1 MVDLKDVLDAYD
13 RLMTIIELEVERM
26 LVVYGATPEEIE
38 AWRQTELVHQREV
51 AAKNREGLISGWFS
65 DAAVARQQQSPQ

>member
-1 MVDLKDVLDAYD
+1 MIDLADVLAAFD
-13 RLMTIIELEVERM
+13 RLMTIIELETERM

-51 AAKNREGLISGWFS
+51 AAKNREGLISGWFA
-65 DAAVARQQQSPQ
+65 DASVARQQSSPQ